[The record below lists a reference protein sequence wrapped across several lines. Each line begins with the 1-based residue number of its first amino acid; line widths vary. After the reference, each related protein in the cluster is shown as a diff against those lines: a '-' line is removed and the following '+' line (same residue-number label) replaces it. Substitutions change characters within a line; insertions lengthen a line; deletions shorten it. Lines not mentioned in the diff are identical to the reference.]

1 MIRDLKIVPV
11 NGVGS
16 GMDDKT
22 IMDDGAS
29 VTEFDAENVKTSKE
43 KTRDEM
49 TRDDVRKPKKV

>member
-1 MIRDLKIVPV
+1 
-11 NGVGS
+11 
-16 GMDDKT
+16 MDDKT